1 MECSSMKTI
10 KSKIMSAII
19 LVVVVSLVTLGSV
32 SLWLTNNATGD
43 ALSRTMTQT
52 AKITGERVSQELQL
66 YKNIA
71 MEAGMMPEIAD
82 SNIPTAYK
90 SAVIKRKSEEYG
102 LSRGNILG
110 VDGVSMFDGKNY
122 SDREY
127 FVEAMKGNSF
137 VSDPLISKTTGE
149 LSIIVAAPIWK
160 NGILNSQ
167 VIGVVYFVPKET
179 FLTDIVTSIQI
190 SSGGSAYILNK
201 MGVIVAHKEVERVK
215 NNENIFE
222 LAKTDTSL
230 EQLAAHHQKMIAGE
244 IGFDTYSIGGV
255 KKFLAFAPISSS
267 NGWSIGINAPTK
279 DFAQQVTLSFYVIIA
294 MVIIFIILASLVA
307 AVISGKISRPIKQCA
322 QRLDLLAQGDFTS
335 PVPTTKSK
343 DETGRLLQDL
353 DRTVQSLHTITKDV
367 SMHLKRIA
375 GGNLATEL
383 TMDYHGDFA
392 KLRVSMES
400 ILTGLNVT
408 LSQIN
413 VSAEQV
419 SSGSGQV
426 SDGAQALSQG
436 ATEQA
441 SAIQELSATIGLIS
455 DKVQANAKNAQ
466 NAKNT
471 ADKTG
476 QELTRSNAKMNEMIT
491 AMGDISNKS
500 GQIGKIIKTI
510 EDIAFQTNILA
521 LNAAV
526 EAARAGAAGKGFA
539 VVADEVRNLAS
550 KSAEAAKNTTALIGE
565 TVKAVGNGTRI
576 ADDTAKS
583 ILAVVDEAKLVISLV
598 DEIAAASEEQAS
610 SIGELTNGIEQI
622 ASVVQTNSATAEESA
637 AASEELSS
645 QAQMLQELVGQFT
658 LQDEL
663 KSY

>member
-1 MECSSMKTI
+1 MKTI

>member
-1 MECSSMKTI
+1 MKTI

-279 DFAQQVTLSFYVIIA
+279 DFAQQVTLSFYVIIV